1 MFYSQCDVIGLKESK
16 RNQIV
21 KNSPKFHMVIVGTE
35 SADTWR
41 TAAGYLPF
49 SALKQKLENAPPY

>member
-1 MFYSQCDVIGLKESK
+1 MFYSQCDVIGLKDRK

-35 SADTWR
+35 SADIWR

>member
-1 MFYSQCDVIGLKESK
+1 MFYSQCDVIGLRESK

-21 KNSPKFHMVIVGTE
+21 NNSPKFHMVIVGTE
-35 SADTWR
+35 SADIWR

-49 SALKQKLENAPPY
+49 SALKQKQENVPPY